1 VCLTVLL
8 SLALSRIC
16 IQLFSLYCTRFHFLA
31 LGQPGGG
38 PKRGKGRGG
47 GTAHNRPHPSS
58 HSSIARAVSRDAARL
73 ERQKLNR
80 DWDEVSERDRS
91 QRVVEHKLILLRFDA
106 FVLVVGVATPT
117 FCYCGTL
124 LLRACTLIHRQRNTN
139 TSLSD

>member
-1 VCLTVLL
+1 
-8 SLALSRIC
+8 
-16 IQLFSLYCTRFHFLA
+16 
-31 LGQPGGG
+31 
-38 PKRGKGRGG
+38 
-47 GTAHNRPHPSS
+47 
-58 HSSIARAVSRDAARL
+58 VSRDAARL

-117 FCYCGTL
+117 TRTKASKFCYCGTL
-124 LLRACTLIHRQRNTN
+124 QLRACTLITQTKEHN